1 MKRLITIL
9 FFILTPL
16 SLFGFYGDG
25 SGRSLIDFL
34 MDRYQLRA
42 RTDQIGVLYGV
53 GIGDGDFIFSLG
65 VTGNT
70 SGVILDNWTND
81 SSTNKNIKSYFRP
94 SVMLAMG
101 YKSDKIGVGVGY
113 QFKYVDSNYMV
124 HTPVLTLMIKDN
136 TLRFNIPLAIGVG
149 NHLAKNTFIVSTS
162 IEARYYL
169 HKFIDYF
176 TQLRVYFHYGYAR
189 MSYARILHSL
199 TTNVVG
205 GVDPNSKA
213 IYKDQTSI
221 GIDLRAY
228 FNFPT
233 DKGVSIEP
241 YLRVLYSAALETV
254 ENLGGVLNR
263 RKGDNFNINAY
274 GFDYTSLNFN
284 NSGNE
289 KLSGGYMPS
298 VPGIPNPQGQMSIDG
313 IYRVGI
319 ALPLGLRASN
329 DFVSLY
335 VEPSLAVTIF
345 GGKINLL
352 GVEKKGF
359 FYTFGYVVYSE
370 LTITPVKYLELFLEL
385 QTGGASRLGGDLYG
399 AGATTMIL
407 NASSGIAWYF

>member
-1 MKRLITIL
+1 MKKLLIIL
-9 FFILTPL
+9 LFILIPM

-25 SGRSLIDFL
+25 SGRSFIDFL
-34 MDRYQLRA
+34 MDKDQLRA
-42 RTDQIGVLYGV
+42 RTDQIGFLYGTEHIRV
-53 GIGDGDFIFSLG
+53 AFG

-81 SSTNKNIKSYFRP
+81 SSTNNKLSSYFRP
-94 SVMLAMG
+94 SVALAVG
-101 YKSDKIGVGVGY
+101 YKSDLISVGGAY

-124 HTPVLTLMIKDN
+124 HTPALMLTAMDN
-136 TLRFNIPLAIGVG
+136 TLRFNIPVAIGVG
-149 NHLAKNTFIVSTS
+149 NNFIKNTIVASTA

-176 TQLRVYFHYGYAR
+176 SQLRLYFYYGYAR
-189 MSYARILHSL
+189 ISYAKIVSSSDEG
-199 TTNVVG
+199 V

-221 GIDLRAY
+221 GLDLRAY

-241 YLRVLYSAALETV
+241 YLRVLYSAALDTV

-263 RKGDNFNINAY
+263 RKGNNFNINAY
-274 GFDYTSLNFN
+274 GFDYTSLNFDTEN
-284 NSGNE
+284 RD
-289 KLSGGYMPS
+289 LSGGYIAS

-352 GVEKKGF
+352 GVERKGF

-370 LTITPVKYLELFLEL
+370 LTVTPVKYLELFLEL

-399 AGATTMIL
+399 ASATTMIL

>member
-42 RTDQIGVLYGV
+42 RADQIGVLYGV

-189 MSYARILHSL
+189 ISYARILHSL
-199 TTNVVG
+199 TTVVG

-319 ALPLGLRASN
+319 ALPLGLRATN
-329 DFVSLY
+329 DFISLY

>member
-1 MKRLITIL
+1 MKKLLIIL
-9 FFILTPL
+9 LFTLIPI

-25 SGRSLIDFL
+25 SGRSFIDFL
-34 MDRYQLRA
+34 MDKDQLRA
-42 RTDQIGVLYGV
+42 RTDQIGFLYGTEHIRV
-53 GIGDGDFIFSLG
+53 AFG

-81 SSTNKNIKSYFRP
+81 SSTNNKLSSYFRP
-94 SVMLAMG
+94 SVALAVG
-101 YKSDKIGVGVGY
+101 YKSDLISVGGAY
-113 QFKYVDSNYMV
+113 QFKYIDSNYMV
-124 HTPVLTLMIKDN
+124 HTPALMLTAMDN
-136 TLRFNIPLAIGVG
+136 TLRFNIPVAIGVG
-149 NHLAKNTFIVSTS
+149 NNFIKNTFIVSTAV
-162 IEARYYL
+162 EARYYL

-176 TQLRVYFHYGYAR
+176 SQLRLYFYYGYAR
-189 MSYARILHSL
+189 MSYAKIISSAQAE
-199 TTNVVG
+199 

-221 GIDLRAY
+221 GVDLRAY

-241 YLRVLYSAALETV
+241 YIRVLYSQALETV
-254 ENLGGVLNR
+254 ENLNGTLNKY
-263 RKGDNFNINAY
+263 KGENFNITPY
-274 GFDYTSLNFN
+274 GFDYTSLSFDAT
-284 NSGNE
+284 GTE
-289 KLSGGYMPS
+289 KLSGGYIAS
-298 VPGIPNPQGQMSIDG
+298 VPSIPNPQGRVPISG

-345 GGKINLL
+345 GGKISLL
-352 GVEKKGF
+352 GVERKGF

-370 LTITPVKYLELFLEL
+370 LTVTPVKYLELFLEL

-399 AGATTMIL
+399 ASATTMIL

>member
-1 MKRLITIL
+1 MKKIVTIL
-9 FFILTPL
+9 FFILIPM

-25 SGRSLIDFL
+25 SGRSFIDFL
-34 MDRYQLRA
+34 MDKDQLRA
-42 RTDQIGVLYGV
+42 RTDQIGFLYGTEHIRV
-53 GIGDGDFIFSLG
+53 AFG

-81 SSTNKNIKSYFRP
+81 SQTNKKLNDYFRP
-94 SVMLAMG
+94 SVAVAVG
-101 YKSDKIGVGVGY
+101 YKSDLISVGGAY

-124 HTPVLTLMIKDN
+124 HTPVLMLTAMDN
-136 TLRFNIPLAIGVG
+136 TLRFNIPVAIGVG
-149 NHLAKNTFIVSTS
+149 NNFIKNTIVASTA

-176 TQLRVYFHYGYAR
+176 SQLRLYVYYGYAR
-189 MSYARILHSL
+189 MSYAKIVSSSDEG
-199 TTNVVG
+199 V

-221 GIDLRAY
+221 GLDLRAY

-241 YLRVLYSAALETV
+241 YLRVLYSQALDTV
-254 ENLGGVLNR
+254 ENLNGTLNKY
-263 RKGDNFNINAY
+263 KGENFNITPY
-274 GFDYTSLNFN
+274 GFDYTSLSFDAT
-284 NSGNE
+284 GTE
-289 KLSGGYMPS
+289 KLSGGYIAS
-298 VPGIPNPQGQMSIDG
+298 VPGIPNPQGRVPISG
-313 IYRVGI
+313 IYRIGI

-345 GGKINLL
+345 GGKISLL
-352 GVEKKGF
+352 GVERKGF

-370 LTITPVKYLELFLEL
+370 LTVTPVKYLELFLEL

-399 AGATTMIL
+399 AGTTTMIL

>member
-1 MKRLITIL
+1 MKKLLIIL
-9 FFILTPL
+9 LFTLIPI

-25 SGRSLIDFL
+25 SGRSFIDFL
-34 MDRYQLRA
+34 MDKDQLRA
-42 RTDQIGVLYGV
+42 RTDQIGFLYGTEHIRV
-53 GIGDGDFIFSLG
+53 AFG

-70 SGVILDNWTND
+70 TGVILDNWTND
-81 SSTNKNIKSYFRP
+81 SSTNNKLSSYFRP
-94 SVMLAMG
+94 SVAVAVG
-101 YKSDKIGVGVGY
+101 YKSDLISVGGAY

-124 HTPVLTLMIKDN
+124 HTPAIMLTAMDN
-136 TLRFNIPLAIGVG
+136 TLRLNIPVAIGVG
-149 NHLAKNTFIVSTS
+149 NNFIKNTIVASTA

-176 TQLRVYFHYGYAR
+176 SQLRLYFYYGYAR
-189 MSYARILHSL
+189 MSYAKIVSSSDEG
-199 TTNVVG
+199 V

-221 GIDLRAY
+221 GLDLRAY

-241 YLRVLYSAALETV
+241 YIRVLYSQALDTV
-254 ENLGGVLNR
+254 ENLNGTLNKY
-263 RKGDNFNINAY
+263 KGENFNITPY
-274 GFDYTSLNFN
+274 GFDYTSLSFDAT
-284 NSGNE
+284 GTE
-289 KLSGGYMPS
+289 KLSGGYIAS
-298 VPGIPNPQGQMSIDG
+298 VPGIPNPQGRVPISG
-313 IYRVGI
+313 IYRIGV

-335 VEPSLAVTIF
+335 VEPSLSATIF
-345 GGKINLL
+345 GGKISLL
-352 GVEKKGF
+352 GVERKGF

-370 LTITPVKYLELFLEL
+370 LTVTPVKYLELFLEL